1 MRAFL
6 FSLLLL
12 PFVFAGC
19 GSDNSYNGKD
29 GLITSSGLVALEGIN
44 TLYQNSSGELVTAST
59 ALAAALDDLESNTTL
74 DNLQSAQSAFAVM
87 LKEWKKVQAIYIAG
101 DLDESMIDEPNY
113 IDFFHNITEDI
124 TVHTVQLDTIIAGST
139 ALSAA
144 MYKNS
149 HRSINAL
156 EYLLFGRDHDN
167 AALLAAMQSNV
178 RRIQACAVA
187 GDSLHSHFVTIR
199 NYYASSRAFVDGG
212 TESVEYLI
220 NILIDSAYKLKEWR
234 VGDPGGFTNKY
245 KGNPDASRL
254 EYVNSAL
261 SLEAIVAILQMHEAL
276 MESGLFDIA
285 TDGGAADEATD
296 VETDIAAALAACDAF
311 GTSMADDVA
320 GDAMQNLYTAM
331 AALYNAYYLDLINA
345 LSLTTEI
352 IEADGD

>member
-1 MRAFL
+1 MRQFL
-6 FSLLLL
+6 FSLFAL
-12 PFVFAGC
+12 PLFFAGC
-19 GSDNSYNGKD
+19 GSDNSYNGRD
-29 GLITSSGLVALEGIN
+29 GLITSGSLVALEGLYG
-44 TLYQNSSGELVTAST
+44 LYQSSSEELVTASLN
-59 ALAAALDDLESNTTL
+59 LADALDTLEANTTL
-74 DNLQSAQSAFAVM
+74 ANLETAQEGFKTLM
-87 LKEWKKVQAIYIAG
+87 TQWKKVQAIYIAG

-124 TVHTVQLDTIIAGST
+124 TVQLDTIIAGST

-167 AALLAAMQSNV
+167 AALLAAMQSNA
-178 RRIQACAVA
+178 RYIQACRVA
-187 GDSLHSHFVTIR
+187 GDSLHGHFVIIR
-199 NYYASSRAFVDGG
+199 DHYASSRAFVDGG
-212 TESVEYLI
+212 TESVEFLI

-261 SLEAIVAILQMHEAL
+261 SLEAIVAILQMHGEL

-285 TDGGAADEATD
+285 VSGGAADEATE
-296 VETDIAAALAACDAF
+296 VTDAVTAARAACDAF
-311 GTSMADDVA
+311 TSSMADDVA
-320 GDAMQNLYTAM
+320 GETMQNLYTAM